1 MRFWGVV
8 IFVAVLGICLGCE
21 DSSSSNDL
29 NEASVDMSRT
39 LTGDARVIEPES
51 DAILISDGGDVES
64 NDAGDLACVP
74 NEGAL
79 CIDDMTRR
87 VCNAQGTDYVDETC
101 AEGERCVAGSCAPS
115 TCRVGEHICLD
126 ERTIGGCR
134 RDESGYIPIRTC
146 DEDSPCVDGRC
157 NSGCNPLGKIP
168 SNIGCEYWSVDLDN
182 YPDPFSND
190 PSSVPHAIVISNTSE
205 APASVT
211 VEGPGG
217 VTLVDPE
224 FVVADGDVHVFTFPR
239 LDIDGTGIFDRA
251 FKISSTQ
258 PVIVYQFNPLNNEG
272 VASNDAS
279 LLLPKEG
286 LGREYVALSWPSG
299 APICLDMNPDNCLPP
314 QSGYVTVVATSEG
327 STIVRVTPT
336 VPVAPGDTLAA
347 MPAGMEQEIVLT
359 QGQVLN
365 LQAQGGDLGDIFSPC
380 MSNEDCQS
388 GICLGVCLPGGEGQ
402 STDLTGTVISASQ
415 PVAVFGGH
423 EEAVIG
429 ADSPCCAE
437 HLEQQLLPVGSWG
450 TRYLAARTEPRGGSN
465 EHWRVVA
472 QADGTVVQTIPPQP
486 EAGEFTLNR
495 GEFKE
500 IVSADSFEIT
510 SSAPVMVG
518 EYLVSQ
524 GATQD
529 NVGDPALIITP
540 PINQLRSDYQIIIP
554 QGYSSNWL
562 TIAREAGESI
572 TLDGML
578 VADNLFFSFGSNE
591 YELAWVE
598 VSEGVHY
605 LEGDSP
611 FYLTV
616 YGYSAAVSYGY
627 PGGLNLRSDEL

>member
-1 MRFWGVV
+1 
-8 IFVAVLGICLGCE
+8 
-21 DSSSSNDL
+21 
-29 NEASVDMSRT
+29 
-39 LTGDARVIEPES
+39 
-51 DAILISDGGDVES
+51 
-64 NDAGDLACVP
+64 
-74 NEGAL
+74 
-79 CIDDMTRR
+79 
-87 VCNAQGTDYVDETC
+87 
-101 AEGERCVAGSCAPS
+101 
-115 TCRVGEHICLD
+115 
-126 ERTIGGCR
+126 
-134 RDESGYIPIRTC
+134 
-146 DEDSPCVDGRC
+146 
-157 NSGCNPLGKIP
+157 
-168 SNIGCEYWSVDLDN
+168 
-182 YPDPFSND
+182 
-190 PSSVPHAIVISNTSE
+190 
-205 APASVT
+205 
-211 VEGPGG
+211 
-217 VTLVDPE
+217 
-224 FVVADGDVHVFTFPR
+224 
-239 LDIDGTGIFDRA
+239 
-251 FKISSTQ
+251 
-258 PVIVYQFNPLNNEG
+258 
-272 VASNDAS
+272 
-279 LLLPKEG
+279 
-286 LGREYVALSWPSG
+286 
-299 APICLDMNPDNCLPP
+299 
-314 QSGYVTVVATSEG
+314 
-327 STIVRVTPT
+327 
-336 VPVAPGDTLAA
+336 
-347 MPAGMEQEIVLT
+347 
-359 QGQVLN
+359 
-365 LQAQGGDLGDIFSPC
+365 

>member
-286 LGREYVALSWPSG
+286 LGREYVALSWAIWCSNLSGHEPGQLFTPSKWLRDRRCHERRLDYRESHANCSSRSWRYLGGHAGRYGARNRLDPGSG
-299 APICLDMNPDNCLPP
+299 A
-314 QSGYVTVVATSEG
+314 
-327 STIVRVTPT
+327 
-336 VPVAPGDTLAA
+336 
-347 MPAGMEQEIVLT
+347 
-359 QGQVLN
+359 
-365 LQAQGGDLGDIFSPC
+365 
-380 MSNEDCQS
+380 
-388 GICLGVCLPGGEGQ
+388 
-402 STDLTGTVISASQ
+402 Q
-415 PVAVFGGH
+415 P
-423 EEAVIG
+423 
-429 ADSPCCAE
+429 
-437 HLEQQLLPVGSWG
+437 
-450 TRYLAARTEPRGGSN
+450 
-465 EHWRVVA
+465 
-472 QADGTVVQTIPPQP
+472 
-486 EAGEFTLNR
+486 
-495 GEFKE
+495 
-500 IVSADSFEIT
+500 
-510 SSAPVMVG
+510 SSAGRRPRR
-518 EYLVSQ
+518 Y
-524 GATQD
+524 
-529 NVGDPALIITP
+529 
-540 PINQLRSDYQIIIP
+540 
-554 QGYSSNWL
+554 
-562 TIAREAGESI
+562 
-572 TLDGML
+572 
-578 VADNLFFSFGSNE
+578 FFSMH
-591 YELAWVE
+591 VE
-598 VSEGVHY
+598 
-605 LEGDSP
+605 
-611 FYLTV
+611 
-616 YGYSAAVSYGY
+616 
-627 PGGLNLRSDEL
+627 